1 MSTPA
6 PRIPPPSPSAEAGAL
21 LRAWRSARRLSQL
34 DLSLEANVSARH
46 LSYVETGKSQP
57 SREMVARL
65 ADALGMPL
73 RERNALM
80 IAAGYAP
87 EFRETPLATP
97 EMAPVR
103 RALEFMLA
111 QQEPYPA
118 LVMTRHWDVVL
129 VNDALTR
136 VFGAL
141 AGRAPKHANILRQIF
156 DPDDMR
162 PFVENWEEVAG
173 DVVRHLHEQI
183 AATPSDEKSRALLE
197 EVLASPGVP
206 DRWRTREAGSMP
218 LPLLTTNFRAGGTV
232 LRFFSTFATFGTSR
246 DVTLDELRIE
256 CMFAA
261 DEATADR
268 CRALRDEARANG

>member
-6 PRIPPPSPSAEAGAL
+6 PRTPPPSPSAGAGAL

-87 EFRETPLATP
+87 EYRETSLATP

-129 VNDALTR
+129 VNGALTR
-136 VFGAL
+136 VFGML
-141 AGRAPKHANILRQIF
+141 AGRPPKHANILRQIF

-162 PFVENWEEVAG
+162 AFVDNWEEVAG

-183 AATPSDEKSRALLE
+183 AAAPSDAKSRALLD
-197 EVLASPGVP
+197 EVLAWPGVP
-206 DRWRTREAGSMP
+206 ARWRFREAGSTP
-218 LPLLTTNFRAGGTV
+218 LPLLTTNFRAGDTV
-232 LRFFSTFATFGTSR
+232 LKFFSTFATFGTSR
-246 DVTLDELRIE
+246 DVTVDELRIE
-256 CMFAA
+256 SMFPA
-261 DEATADR
+261 DEATAAR
-268 CRALRDEARANG
+268 CRELRG

>member
-6 PRIPPPSPSAEAGAL
+6 PRTPPPAPSARAGEL

-46 LSYVETGKSQP
+46 LSYVETGRSQP

-87 EFRETPLATP
+87 EYRETSLETP
-97 EMAPVR
+97 AMAPVR
-103 RALEFMLA
+103 RALDFMLA

-118 LVMTRHWDVVL
+118 LVMTRHWDVVR
-129 VNDALTR
+129 VNDALAR

-141 AGRAPKHANILRQIF
+141 AGRAPKHANIVRQIF

-162 PFVENWEEVAG
+162 AFVDNWEEVAG

-183 AATPSDEKSRALLE
+183 AAAPSDRRSRALLD
-197 EVLASPGVP
+197 EVLAWPGVP
-206 DRWRTREAGSMP
+206 ARWRTREAGSTP
-218 LPLLTTNFRAGGTV
+218 LPLLTTNFRSGDTV
-232 LRFFSTFATFGTSR
+232 LKFFSTFATFGTSR
-246 DVTLDELRIE
+246 DVTVDELRIE
-256 CMFAA
+256 SLFPA
-261 DEATADR
+261 DDATAAR
-268 CRALRDEARANG
+268 CRALRG